1 MVFHLFQMR
10 MNVWKMMEA
19 VNSAVSTL
27 PDLTPAHA
35 TQATSGTWMDDRAM
49 VGQLDFSNF
58 SFSNMLMNVGIHD
71 LSINEL
77 WVRCS
82 NENQ

>member
-1 MVFHLFQMR
+1 MIFHLFQTR

-35 TQATSGTWMDDRAM
+35 TQATSGTWMDDHAM
-49 VGQLDFSNF
+49 VGELDFSNLLF
-58 SFSNMLMNVGIHD
+58 SIIVYISLRLVKLFIL
-71 LSINEL
+71 
-77 WVRCS
+77 CCT
-82 NENQ
+82 